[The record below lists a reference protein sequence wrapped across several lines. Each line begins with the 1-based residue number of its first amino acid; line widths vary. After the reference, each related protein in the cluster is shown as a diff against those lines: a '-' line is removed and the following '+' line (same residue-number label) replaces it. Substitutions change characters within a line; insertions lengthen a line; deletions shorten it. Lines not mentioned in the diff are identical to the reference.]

1 MIKIQ
6 TPFAYFGNKYRY
18 FDFIHKSFKES
29 EKNLFVDLFAGSLS
43 IPINIKENFQDAE
56 VYANVKDE
64 NIESFIA
71 MGSEKA
77 IAIYKEIQDT
87 ITENGRLSLA
97 EAKKDKAY
105 FAKLKNNYNSIFAH
119 VCPCCQRTDLNR
131 KKEVSND
138 INTIANLL
146 FDLVCEGSTH
156 SLKYAGLS
164 TTKDSKIRRYYQ
176 ALENV
181 IISHDWFDECQVF
194 ENSFIHLDPPYI
206 EATKRT
212 NGLDN
217 KIIGLQYSA
226 LGSGG
231 TEWSRDDNERL
242 VAFVENNLGKNK
254 NNTFLIWGTAENHL
268 ESLIKEKLNGTF
280 THFTRKANMFGHISE
295 RTEYAFLIK

>member
-1 MIKIQ
+1 MVKIQ
-6 TPFAYFGNKYRY
+6 APFAYFGNKYRY
-18 FDFIHKSFKES
+18 FDFIKQCFEENK
-29 EKNLFVDLFAGSLS
+29 KDNFVDLFAGSLS

-181 IISHDWFDECQVF
+181 IISHDWFDECQ
-194 ENSFIHLDPPYI
+194 LY
-206 EATKRT
+206 
-212 NGLDN
+212 
-217 KIIGLQYSA
+217 
-226 LGSGG
+226 
-231 TEWSRDDNERL
+231 
-242 VAFVENNLGKNK
+242 
-254 NNTFLIWGTAENHL
+254 
-268 ESLIKEKLNGTF
+268 
-280 THFTRKANMFGHISE
+280 
-295 RTEYAFLIK
+295 